1 MNLLIVPVLLQIIR
15 IVNSTEVVDLLKS
28 EQLLN
33 SEFRKETD
41 IPC

>member
-41 IPC
+41 ITC